1 MLSPCVKRWKA
12 GRGGREQRTR
22 NRRNGGHRPPFLG
35 FFQPRLLP
43 GRKWTER
50 EGAAPASGYEKLR
63 ALLRRPT
70 RILFGIVILDPD
82 PAARKRGGTRGGL
95 IDRRKSTG
103 RLSTRSLLLHPPRD
117 IVNFRYIGEME
128 ESFSLFISSTDE
140 CLNFISWLIV
150 E

>member
-1 MLSPCVKRWKA
+1 MLSPCVKRWKT

-43 GRKWTER
+43 GRKWIER
-50 EGAAPASGYEKLR
+50 EGGGCACERLREVTSAAP
-63 ALLRRPT
+63 PT
-70 RILFGIVILDPD
+70 YPD

-140 CLNFISWLIV
+140 CLNFIS
-150 E
+150 